1 MKHDSPDDSLSIVN
15 IVVVLRPSSATA
27 FRGLDQGQRS
37 LGHGGNARQ
46 PRLGQDIGH
55 RTYRASFRVCRTVQ
69 VLYGDPANEYRHRI
83 AQSDSAFEL
92 TSASA
97 LLARQ
102 PYKIARIIAKLERS
116 AHCAISPEERRVRC
130 RKLEMQG
137 GGSVVANHAPEHAN
151 TMIMIRAAI
160 HSLLLWMG
168 VHQA

>member
-1 MKHDSPDDSLSIVN
+1 LDTAHIVY
-15 IVVVLRPSSATA
+15 L
-27 FRGLDQGQRS
+27 
-37 LGHGGNARQ
+37 
-46 PRLGQDIGH
+46 
-55 RTYRASFRVCRTVQ
+55 
-69 VLYGDPANEYRHRI
+69 
-83 AQSDSAFEL
+83 SAFVAPYKFFTEIPQTNIGTVSRNQILLSKL
-92 TSASA
+92 TGASA

-102 PYKIARIIAKLERS
+102 PHKIARIIAKLERS

-168 VHQA
+168 LHQA